1 MRTPLL
7 VLCGSLVLSACAT
20 LVPRVVPGTELIGQ
34 SVEMV
39 TARGQRSTLHFEE
52 SGTVRAT
59 YTGGQTSG
67 RWFMR
72 NNQLCFL
79 WGTAP
84 QECWPYAV
92 PLQRGRTRSITS
104 DRGNVVQ
111 VTLN

>member
-1 MRTPLL
+1 VRTSLSI
-7 VLCGSLVLSACAT
+7 LCGSLALSACAT
-20 LVPRVVPGTELIGQ
+20 LVPRMVTGTELIGH
-34 SVEMV
+34 SVQMV
-39 TARGQRSTLHFEE
+39 TARGQTSILHFEE
-52 SGTVRAT
+52 SGAVRAT

-79 WGTAP
+79 WGSAP
-84 QECWPYAV
+84 QECWPYSV